1 MTPVGL
7 DCVIAGWGISNKSHN
22 IIPAKLQ
29 ALLVKIDDWN
39 MCKRRWYGDIEHFHI
54 CAWVPRT
61 LNKGAC
67 HVIQLL
73 KHYIYKFISILQ
85 RSLGGDLAHNEI

>member
-1 MTPVGL
+1 MKVFIILTPVGL
-7 DCVIAGWGISNKSHN
+7 DCVIAGWGISNISHK

-29 ALLVKIDDWN
+29 ALQVEIDDWN
-39 MCKRRWYGDIEHFHI
+39 MCKRRWGGHIQNFHI

-67 HVIQLL
+67 YVINLL
-73 KHYIYKFISILQ
+73 K
-85 RSLGGDLAHNEI
+85 

>member
-1 MTPVGL
+1 LTPAVL

-22 IIPAKLQ
+22 IMPAKLQ
-29 ALLVKIDDWN
+29 ALQVKIRDWN
-39 MCKRRWYGDIEHFHI
+39 MCNRQWHGDIENFHI

-67 HVIQLL
+67 YVIKLL
-73 KHYIYKFISILQ
+73 Q
-85 RSLGGDLAHNEI
+85 